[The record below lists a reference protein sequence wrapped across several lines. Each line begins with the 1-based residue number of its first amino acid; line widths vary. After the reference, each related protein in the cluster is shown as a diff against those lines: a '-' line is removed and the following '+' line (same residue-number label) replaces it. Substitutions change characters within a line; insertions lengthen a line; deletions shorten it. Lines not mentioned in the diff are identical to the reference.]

1 MQKHI
6 LRRNTVEN
14 PDCTCEHGHEWCAY
28 EWDGW
33 CSLEIEAQ
41 NGAARLQY
49 SIDEYVDFNG
59 LYYNDLEG

>member
-1 MQKHI
+1 
-6 LRRNTVEN
+6 VEN